1 MIQLVNLCKDE
12 NIGLNDLMYL
22 YCLNSKEDYNALGV
36 KNVDVMILANKGFL
50 DEDFKIT
57 QKSLNV
63 LKDVDL
69 MFKKNTKGPKQ
80 MKESDT
86 ADFINM
92 YREMWPARVLPSGK
106 PARVSKNIITD
117 CFKWF
122 FTNYDY
128 SWDVVLEATARY
140 LDVQEK
146 DNYRLCRTSQYFIV
160 KTTQERIKESVLA
173 DYCELILSGDEE
185 ENVGFKQRVV

>member
-92 YREMWPARVLPSGK
+92 YREMWPA
-106 PARVSKNIITD
+106 
-117 CFKWF
+117 
-122 FTNYDY
+122 
-128 SWDVVLEATARY
+128 
-140 LDVQEK
+140 Q
-146 DNYRLCRTSQYFIV
+146 
-160 KTTQERIKESVLA
+160 
-173 DYCELILSGDEE
+173 
-185 ENVGFKQRVV
+185 